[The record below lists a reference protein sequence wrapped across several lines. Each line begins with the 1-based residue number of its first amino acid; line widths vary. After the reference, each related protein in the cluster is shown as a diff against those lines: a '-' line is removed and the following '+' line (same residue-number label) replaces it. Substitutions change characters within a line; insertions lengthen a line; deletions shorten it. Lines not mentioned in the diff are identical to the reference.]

1 MFVRE
6 MLNTKGRHVV
16 TTRSDASIT
25 TVIHKL
31 TLERIGALVVSD
43 DGEHVDGIVSERDI
57 VRALSS
63 DGASI
68 LGPARRVSEIMT
80 HAVQTCSPTDSVKDL
95 MERMTRLRIRHL
107 PVMEHGKLAGIISI
121 GDVVKNRI
129 EEVTVEAEI
138 LREAY
143 IAAH

>member
-1 MFVRE
+1 MLVRE
-6 MLNTKGRHVV
+6 ILDAKGRNVI

-25 TVIHKL
+25 TVVHKL
-31 TLERIGALVVSD
+31 ALERIGALVVSD
-43 DGEHVDGIVSERDI
+43 DGEHLDGIVSERDI
-57 VRALSS
+57 VQALAEHGT
-63 DGASI
+63 DI
-68 LGPARRVSEIMT
+68 LETGRRVSEIMT
-80 HAVQTCSPTDSVKDL
+80 HAVQTCSPTDTVKGL

-107 PVMEHGKLAGIISI
+107 PVIDHGRLAGIISI
-121 GDVVKNRI
+121 GDVVKSRI